1 MPESSG
7 WGPSVEDYARHLAGV
22 LGVADFVY
30 LPAVELKGSAT
41 REIGDGLLACGN
53 EGLIMQVKARDNE
66 IARRDT
72 PERAEAWVRKAAA
85 YGLRQA
91 NGTRRHAG
99 ITPRL

>member
-1 MPESSG
+1 MLRSSA
-7 WGPSVEDYARHLAGV
+7 DTLARFTRDLTAEARAGRLEPV
-22 LGVADFVY
+22 
-30 LPAVELKGSAT
+30 
-41 REIGDGLLACGN
+41 RC
-53 EGLIMQVKARDNE
+53 RDNE